1 MAKKEIIPQEVKNN
15 IQCVLENSYESM
27 LASFNEEKQPDF
39 KIPESLI
46 VHLDALTNKAEA
58 ASAAFTNIITGLAIK
73 IGNPELDV
81 RYHQTQIQANSDLKK
96 SWFNHRGI
104 SEKTV
109 YPWLSEHNFSGAKSG
124 WQTRTLE
131 RPKPYTRSYDENI
144 KDVKTAF
151 LEVYES
157 TFEQPIEIINA
168 SLDYLIL
175 KQIKIRESRVIDLAT
190 PNIDVISTII
200 GHLKDHIN
208 YKYDGKGASRLP
220 VLAIYATLEL
230 VSEEIARYQHV
241 ELKKLEE
248 HSSADSQTGSA
259 GDIEFADSHGAIF
272 EALEIKHGIFIDEN
286 LVNDATKKVSKFQL
300 QRYYILTTVE
310 NCKPSDEMIDLLD
323 QIQQKIGCQVI
334 VNGVFPTIQYYLRL
348 VSTPSRVYKK
358 YTDLLMID
366 SAVTHEHRETWNKLI
381 LSK

>member
-27 LASFNEEKQPDF
+27 LANFNEEKQPDF

-46 VHLDALTNKAEA
+46 FHLDALTIKAEA

-96 SWFNHRGI
+96 SWFNHRGV

-151 LEVYES
+151 LEIYES
-157 TFEQPIEIINA
+157 TFEQPIEIIKA

-175 KQIKIRESRVIDLAT
+175 RQIRIRESRVIDLAT

-200 GHLKDHIN
+200 GHLKEHIN
-208 YKYDGKGASRLP
+208 YKYNGKGASRLP

-230 VSEEIARYQHV
+230 VSEEISRYQHV

-248 HSSADSQTGSA
+248 HSAADSQTGSA
-259 GDIEFADSHGAIF
+259 GDIEFADSHGSIF

-286 LVNDATKKVSKFQL
+286 LVNDAAKKVSKFQL
-300 QRYYILTTVE
+300 QRYYILTTAE
-310 NCKPSDEMIDLLD
+310 NCKPSDELIDLLD
-323 QIQQKIGCQVI
+323 QIQQRIGCQVI

-358 YTDLLMID
+358 YTDLLMVD